1 MLDIC
6 LMISCKIDTL
16 SVLTNQGSIYLLIC
30 RVTVLCHRLLCNV
43 HFFFLI
49 EYSSVIGSTNCS
61 WTNIPIIKT
70 FGQQLLGLTLRVNP

>member
-16 SVLTNQGSIYLLIC
+16 SVLSNQGSIYLFY
-30 RVTVLCHRLLCNV
+30 VTYTP
-43 HFFFLI
+43 FFI
-49 EYSSVIGSTNCS
+49 EYSSVIGSTKCS
-61 WTNIPIIKT
+61 YTNIPIITT